1 VSTLDGAITILLFFQ
16 TSSPAPQLFY
26 LTFSFGK
33 HCIIFAKSST
43 VFKFS
48 KDPLK
53 KSLRLIFVRV
63 FTSIKV
69 NKVSNFDPQLEVTQ
83 SKKSE
88 KSEEFNFR
96 TNSEAFQI
104 LGDATQF
111 FFNVFFYMLQC
122 IQQVF

>member
-1 VSTLDGAITILLFFQ
+1 V
-16 TSSPAPQLFY
+16 
-26 LTFSFGK
+26 K
-33 HCIIFAKSST
+33 
-43 VFKFS
+43 
-48 KDPLK
+48 
-53 KSLRLIFVRV
+53 
-63 FTSIKV
+63 
-69 NKVSNFDPQLEVTQ
+69 KVSNFDPQLEVTQ

-104 LGDATQF
+104 LADATQ